1 MRFITRQKLLLT
13 AAFMVSTPVF
23 AVDLIGVHDL
33 AVKNDPALQAA
44 AYRRDATGENMTQA
58 IIAALSERLERVRGS
73 RVATDLVEEILAIGQ
88 RCAQLPVKDDRST
101 DKILGY
107 GPHGAPQ

>member
-44 AYRRDATGENMTQA
+44 TYRRDATGENMTQA
-58 IIAALSERLERVRGS
+58 WSNLLPTISGSANMNRGS
-73 RVATDLVEEILAIGQ
+73 AETTFTGEFENPEDPDGDPVIADIVSDSDTDN
-88 RCAQLPVKDDRST
+88 RS
-101 DKILGY
+101 
-107 GPHGAPQ
+107 